1 MEKLILNKFPDTRK
15 APVRAQGLPGHVR
28 PSLNSTAP
36 SSCAFIFKTCET
48 GQILGQRQRRR
59 ELPWVSNQGMPCKT
73 YNKSFSKC
81 IYCFPLEAQSTQ
93 PCPAQLSISL
103 SSPGELGRATLP

>member
-36 SSCAFIFKTCET
+36 SFVPLFSKHVRLVRFWGRGREGGSFHGSQTRVCHAKPTTRVFPNAFI
-48 GQILGQRQRRR
+48 
-59 ELPWVSNQGMPCKT
+59 V
-73 YNKSFSKC
+73 
-81 IYCFPLEAQSTQ
+81 FPLK
-93 PCPAQLSISL
+93 P
-103 SSPGELGRATLP
+103 